1 MSFSGEVKAELEKHI
16 SKSRHCQLAEL
27 AAIISFSG
35 RMILTGADPRLE
47 IATEH
52 AGLAKKKNYRY
63 QEFISIMA
71 SKSYTM
77 N

>member
-27 AAIISFSG
+27 AAIISFSV

-47 IATEH
+47 TATEH
-52 AGLAKKKNYRY
+52 VG
-63 QEFISIMA
+63 
-71 SKSYTM
+71 
-77 N
+77 

>member
-52 AGLAKKKNYRY
+52 AGNH
-63 QEFISIMA
+63 
-71 SKSYTM
+71 
-77 N
+77 

>member
-35 RMILTGADPRLE
+35 RMKLQQNMPDW
-47 IATEH
+47 
-52 AGLAKKKNYRY
+52 
-63 QEFISIMA
+63 Q
-71 SKSYTM
+71 KSAIRF
-77 N
+77 